1 MKIRIIIIVIFF
13 LNVQNVLCQK
23 LSKEQ
28 FLLDLDFTYQ
38 NLNEAVSYKTQQD
51 KHEQVELKY
60 QEIKKNASK
69 SYYVI
74 DAFEELHELVN
85 VILDLHNSLFTSNV
99 PYSLKDLQDELKLDT
114 LLKETEGFYHFSKS
128 NLDSLQERL
137 RKNLTDS
144 IEGIYYVQG
153 IIKIGIIKSKTK
165 YLGIVLESRAPS
177 WKAGEIMAYIVPE
190 GNNYFKIL
198 AGTVASKQLSQVR
211 DYYNG
216 DFFVGSN
223 WSKEANQ
230 GKYYFPNQNL
240 PLYFHQNINNQTDYL
255 RVGSFQLSQL
265 NNAIKFY
272 EQVKEKRLPKN
283 LIIDLRNNYGGN
295 DKSSN
300 LLLKMIKKFKG
311 KAVILTNYSTVSN
324 AEQFTLRASK
334 LPNVTVMGDRTRG
347 MLTYGINYSPKLI
360 SPSGVFKISFTDL
373 NDDWKE
379 FIKYEGVGIAP
390 EIYLSND
397 KNWIDQVL
405 EMLN

>member
-1 MKIRIIIIVIFF
+1 MKIRVVIIVIFF

-23 LSKEQ
+23 LSKEE

-38 NLNEAVSYKTQQD
+38 NLKESISYKTQKN

-60 QEIKKNASK
+60 LEIKNNASD

-74 DAFEELHELVN
+74 DACAELHGLVD
-85 VILDLHNSLFTSNV
+85 VILDLHNSVFTSNV
-99 PYSLKDLQDELKLDT
+99 YYSLEDLQDTSKLDT
-114 LLKETEGFYHFSKS
+114 LLKTTEGFYHFSKY
-128 NLDSLQERL
+128 NLDRLQERL
-137 RKNLTDS
+137 RSNLTDS

-153 IIKIGIIKSKTK
+153 VIKIGIIKCKNR
-165 YLGIVLESRAPS
+165 YLGIILESQAPS
-177 WKAGEIMAYIVPE
+177 WKAGEIMAYIIPE
-190 GNNYFKIL
+190 ENNCFKIL
-198 AGTVASKQLSQVR
+198 AGTVTGKQLSQVR

-300 LLLKMIKKFKG
+300 PLLKMIKKYKG
-311 KAVILTNYSTVSN
+311 KAIILTNYSTVSN

-347 MLTYGINYSPKLI
+347 MLTYGINYPPKLF

-379 FIKYEGVGIAP
+379 FIKYEGVGITP

>member
-1 MKIRIIIIVIFF
+1 MKIRTVIIVIFF

-23 LSKEQ
+23 LSKEE

-38 NLNEAVSYKTQQD
+38 NLKESVSYKTQQY

-60 QEIKKNASK
+60 QEIKNNASD

-74 DAFEELHELVN
+74 DACEELHGLVD

-99 PYSLKDLQDELKLDT
+99 SYSLKDLQDESKLDT
-114 LLKETEGFYHFSKS
+114 LLKETEGFYPFSIS
-128 NLDSLQERL
+128 DLDSLQEKL
-137 RKNLTDS
+137 RNNLTDS

-153 IIKIGIIKSKTK
+153 ILKIGIIKSKTK
-165 YLGIVLESRAPS
+165 YLGIVLESQTPA
-177 WKAGEIMAYIVPE
+177 WKAGEVMAYIIPE
-190 GNNYFKIL
+190 GNNYFKII
-198 AGTVASKQLSQVR
+198 AGTVTGKQLSQIR
-211 DYYNG
+211 DYYNDG
-216 DFFVGSN
+216 SFVGRI
-223 WSKEANQ
+223 WSKDPNQ
-230 GKYYFPNQNL
+230 VKYYFPNQNL
-240 PLYFHQNINNQTDYL
+240 PLYFHEKINNQTDYL

-272 EQVKEKRLPKN
+272 EQVKEKGFPKN

-300 LLLKMIKKFKG
+300 PLLKLIKKYKG
-311 KAVILTNYSTVSN
+311 KAIILTNYSTVSN

-347 MLTYGINYSPKLI
+347 MLTYGINYPAKLI

-373 NDDWKE
+373 KDDWKE

-390 EIYLSND
+390 EMYLSND

-405 EMLN
+405 EILN